1 MQLLGT
7 HSWSHAHRRH
17 RHPERSLVRVLLT
30 ALVYGS
36 VAHAAPKVLDSA
48 AQIRALPAKEAARG
62 LPVRLR
68 GVVTYYDPGAI
79 DLFVQDATG
88 GIYVACDKP
97 LAVERGQQV
106 EVTGITGPG
115 DFAPVVLHPQARVLG
130 PGTLPR
136 PSSASFDE
144 LLTGRRDAQWVE
156 GEGVVKS
163 ALAQGRHLNFY
174 VAAGGGQL
182 KLIVLNFPQ
191 IDLQRLVEAH
201 VRFRGAAAATF
212 NDKRQLTGLL
222 VFAQSFD
229 DVVFEE
235 AHTTAWQYPLRRA
248 GELLRFSADEDP
260 PAANQSRRVRVR
272 GVVTFQQMGHALFL
286 RDGDQILMVLTHQL
300 VAVEPG
306 DQVEALGFPTLGEFA
321 PVLQDAVFRRI
332 GHGPAPAPVRAT
344 AQEMLREGDH
354 DANLVEIDA
363 QLLSRIRD
371 QNGET
376 LAMKSG
382 GRIFNARIDRADAR
396 SLPPFEEGSEL
407 RLTGICLIEP
417 GGELNAPQSF
427 RLLLR
432 SPADI
437 LVLRRPAWWNLS
449 RSLGLLSFLGIIV
462 LAALAWVM
470 MLRRRVRTQTTQL
483 HANNR
488 ELSAALAA
496 AEQAKKMA
504 QEANKLKSEFLA
516 NMSHEIRTPM
526 NGILGMTDL
535 VLETELSDEQRE
547 FLNDARKSA
556 ESLLALLN
564 DILDF
569 SKIEADRM
577 ELSLI
582 RFSPRECME
591 DAAGTLAI
599 NAEQKGLRLMSDISS
614 DIPDVVVGDPVRLR
628 QVLLN
633 LLNNAVKFTKAGSV
647 EMRAEVYERRET
659 ALTLHFSVCDTGV
672 GIPSDKIES
681 IFEAF
686 RQADGSITRSYGGTG
701 LGLTICARL
710 VSMMGGRIWVE
721 SEPGAGSI
729 FHFTAVLR
737 DGTECHGASEPESLE
752 ARPQP
757 SLSAHAVRPLR
768 ILVAEDNAVNQTITA
783 RMLNKLGHT
792 VTVANNGCEALSM
805 WEERDFDLVL
815 MDIQMPQMDG
825 LECTAAIRLREQ
837 QKGSHTPIVAL
848 TAHALK
854 GDDRRCL
861 EAGMDG
867 YLAKPF
873 RSEDLRAAVTH
884 AIMRRDM
891 HPKNELTPAQ

>member
-1 MQLLGT
+1 L
-7 HSWSHAHRRH
+7 
-17 RHPERSLVRVLLT
+17 
-30 ALVYGS
+30 
-36 VAHAAPKVLDSA
+36 AHATPKVLDSA
-48 AQIRALPAKEAARG
+48 AQIRALPAKEAGRG
-62 LPVRLR
+62 FPVRLR
-68 GVVTYYDPGAI
+68 GVVTYYDSAAI

-97 LAVERGQQV
+97 LAVERGQQI

-130 PGTLPR
+130 PGTLPK

-144 LLTGRRDAQWVE
+144 LLTGRLDAQWVE

-163 ALAQGRHLNFY
+163 ALTQGKHLNFY
-174 VAAGGGQL
+174 VATGGGQI

-191 IDLQRLVEAH
+191 VDLQQLVEGH
-201 VRFRGAAAATF
+201 VRFRGAAASTF

-222 VFAQSFD
+222 VFTQSFD

-235 AHTTAWQYPLRRA
+235 AHSKAWQYPLRRA
-248 GELLRFSADEDP
+248 GELLRFAADEDP
-260 PAANQSRRVRVR
+260 QAASESRRVRVR
-272 GVVTFQQMGHALFL
+272 GVVTFQQLGHALFL
-286 RDGDQILMVLTHQL
+286 RDGDQTLMVLTHQL

-306 DQVEALGFPTLGEFA
+306 DQVEALGFPALGEFA
-321 PVLQDAVFRRI
+321 PVLQDAVFQRI
-332 GHGPAPAPVRAT
+332 GHRPAPTPVRAT
-344 AQEMLREGDH
+344 AQEILREGDH

-382 GRIFNARIDRADAR
+382 DRIFNARIDRVDSR
-396 SLPPFEEGSEL
+396 SLPPFEEGSNL

-432 SPADI
+432 SQADI

-449 RSLGLLSFLGIIV
+449 RSLWFLSFLGIIV
-462 LAALAWVM
+462 LASLAWVIL
-470 MLRRRVRTQTTQL
+470 LRRRVRTQTKQL
-483 HANNR
+483 HTNNR
-488 ELSAALAA
+488 ELSAALTA

-535 VLETELSDEQRE
+535 VLETDLSAEQSE

-591 DAAGTLAI
+591 DAAGTLAV
-599 NAEQKGLRLMSDISS
+599 NAQQKGLRLMSDISS
-614 DIPDVVVGDPVRLR
+614 DIPEFVVGDPVRLR

-647 EMRAEVYERRET
+647 EMRAELYERRET

-672 GIPSDKIES
+672 GIPSDKIKS

-701 LGLTICARL
+701 LGLTICSRL
-710 VSMMGGRIWVE
+710 VSMMGGRIWVD

-729 FHFTAVLR
+729 FHFTVVLR
-737 DGTECHGASEPESLE
+737 DGTECHSASEPKSLE
-752 ARPQP
+752 ACPQ
-757 SLSAHAVRPLR
+757 RG
-768 ILVAEDNAVNQTITA
+768 
-783 RMLNKLGHT
+783 RM
-792 VTVANNGCEALSM
+792 
-805 WEERDFDLVL
+805 
-815 MDIQMPQMDG
+815 
-825 LECTAAIRLREQ
+825 
-837 QKGSHTPIVAL
+837 
-848 TAHALK
+848 
-854 GDDRRCL
+854 
-861 EAGMDG
+861 
-867 YLAKPF
+867 
-873 RSEDLRAAVTH
+873 
-884 AIMRRDM
+884 
-891 HPKNELTPAQ
+891 

>member
-1 MQLLGT
+1 
-7 HSWSHAHRRH
+7 
-17 RHPERSLVRVLLT
+17 
-30 ALVYGS
+30 
-36 VAHAAPKVLDSA
+36 VAHATPKVLDSA
-48 AQIRALPAKEAARG
+48 AQIRALPAKEAGRG
-62 LPVRLR
+62 FPVRLR
-68 GVVTYYDPGAI
+68 GVVTYYDPAAI

-88 GIYVACDKP
+88 GIYVACDTP
-97 LAVERGQQV
+97 LAVERGQQI

-130 PGTLPR
+130 PGTLPK
-136 PSSASFDE
+136 PSGASFDE
-144 LLTGRRDAQWVE
+144 LLTGRLDGQWVE
-156 GEGVVKS
+156 GEGIVKS
-163 ALAQGRHLNFY
+163 ALTQGKHLNFY
-174 VAAGGGQL
+174 VATGGGQL

-191 IDLQRLVEAH
+191 IDLQRLVEGH

-222 VFAQSFD
+222 VFTQSID

-235 AHTTAWQYPLRRA
+235 AHSKAWQYPLRRA
-248 GELLRFSADEDP
+248 GELLRFSAVEDLQ
-260 PAANQSRRVRVR
+260 AANESRRVRVH
-272 GVVTFQQMGHALFL
+272 GVVTFQQLGHALFL

-300 VAVEPG
+300 VAVQPG
-306 DQVEALGFPTLGEFA
+306 DQVEALGFPALGEFA
-321 PVLQDAVFRRI
+321 PVLQDAVFQRM

-344 AQEMLREGDH
+344 AQEMLREGDY
-354 DANLVEIDA
+354 DANLIEIDG
-363 QLLSRIRD
+363 QLLSWVRD

-382 GRIFNARIDRADAR
+382 GRIFNARIDRTDAQ
-396 SLPPFEEGSEL
+396 SLPSFEEGSDL

-437 LVLRRPAWWNLS
+437 LVLRRPGWWNLS
-449 RSLGLLSFLGIIV
+449 RSLWFLSFLGIIV
-462 LAALAWVM
+462 LASLAWVIL
-470 MLRRRVRTQTTQL
+470 LRRRVRTQTTQL
-483 HANNR
+483 HTNNR
-488 ELSAALAA
+488 ELLAALTA

-535 VLETELSDEQRE
+535 VLETELSAEQRE
-547 FLNDARKSA
+547 FLNDARNSA

-599 NAEQKGLRLMSDISS
+599 NAQQKGLRLMSKVSP
-614 DIPDVVVGDPVRLR
+614 DIPEVVVGDPVRLR

-633 LLNNAVKFTKAGSV
+633 LLNNAVKFTKVGSV
-647 EMRAEVYERRET
+647 EMRAELYERRGT
-659 ALTLHFSVCDTGV
+659 ALTLHFSVCDTGT
-672 GIPSDKIES
+672 GIPSDKTES

-686 RQADGSITRSYGGTG
+686 RQADGSITRNYGGTG
-701 LGLTICARL
+701 LGLTICSRL
-710 VSMMGGRIWVE
+710 VSMMGGRIWVD

-737 DGTECHGASEPESLE
+737 DGTECHSASAPKNLE
-752 ARPQP
+752 ACRQP
-757 SLSAHAVRPLR
+757 SLWVP
-768 ILVAEDNAVNQTITA
+768 
-783 RMLNKLGHT
+783 
-792 VTVANNGCEALSM
+792 
-805 WEERDFDLVL
+805 
-815 MDIQMPQMDG
+815 
-825 LECTAAIRLREQ
+825 
-837 QKGSHTPIVAL
+837 
-848 TAHALK
+848 
-854 GDDRRCL
+854 
-861 EAGMDG
+861 
-867 YLAKPF
+867 
-873 RSEDLRAAVTH
+873 
-884 AIMRRDM
+884 
-891 HPKNELTPAQ
+891 